1 MVMLCVGGRALRRI
15 LGTGGAM
22 DLQEL
27 VVVAVGLKRRV
38 RQVEAVAKLRLE
50 ARRVSPQK
58 PGYDRTDA
66 GQRRSSLLYDL
77 CP

>member
-50 ARRVSPQK
+50 ARRVSP
-58 PGYDRTDA
+58 
-66 GQRRSSLLYDL
+66 
-77 CP
+77 